1 MTLLIPRP
9 CKKTMLG
16 ASAGPASCT
25 YNAIIFSL
33 FKLRIVAAIH
43 WWKHLGDFVH
53 DRLGRLI
60 DVLTGDLC
68 PFGFEDDGFT
78 IGDGDIRAE
87 LFERTFT
94 PLNGDRHHGNARTE
108 GNHAKTGVA
117 FGERAGP
124 AAGPLWEDK

>member
-25 YNAIIFSL
+25 YNDIVFPLFGFSISTAICC
-33 FKLRIVAAIH
+33 
-43 WWKHLGDFVH
+43 WKHLGDFLH

-68 PFGFEDDGFT
+68 AFGFEDDGLT
-78 IGDGDIRAE
+78 IGNGDICAE
-87 LFERTFT
+87 LFERSFT
-94 PLNGDRHHGNARTE
+94 PPNGDRHHGDARTQ
-108 GNHAKTGVA
+108 GNHAKTGMA
-117 FGERAGP
+117 FGECLCP
-124 AAGPLWEDK
+124 AA